1 MVLLA
6 RDLVLLE
13 RWGIT
18 VGINRQRKL
27 LSPSVWEAKKGDRKG
42 LRAVNPSEGHT
53 SVIAFLP
60 TGFHV

>member
-27 LSPSVWEAKKGDRKG
+27 LSPSVWEAKRETERG
-42 LRAVNPSEGHT
+42 
-53 SVIAFLP
+53 
-60 TGFHV
+60 